1 MLALL
6 QPALLQ
12 AGPGYKSGTYF
23 FLFEKA
29 YLWSPIKFL
38 EVCFSYRKMLTKSV
52 RDVDRAAGYACADK
66 ISKQK
71 SNSK

>member
-52 RDVDRAAGYACADK
+52 RDVDRAEYLGMHVRIK
-66 ISKQK
+66 
-71 SNSK
+71 